1 MEFFFNQLRH
11 VGGGM
16 SGGRRH
22 YRWANYGP
30 NVTGGVNK
38 PTGKGLYDT
47 IQGIQ
52 RKSHRII
59 HRKIDKALGKIGVPK
74 TVGKV
79 QVRTPVRVLI
89 VGLGAEAG
97 QMALEYGADKAGRW
111 LGPQV
116 EEQGKN
122 LYKNLSTRGA
132 SDWNGLPWYL
142 KRKRINRLKKQA
154 FTAYR
159 MYRRYS

>member
-16 SGGRRH
+16 HGGRRH
-22 YRWANYGP
+22 YRWADYGR
-30 NVTGGVNK
+30 NISRGINK
-38 PTGKGLYDT
+38 ATGKGLYDT
-47 IQGIQ
+47 ITGIQ
-52 RKSHRII
+52 KKSHRII
-59 HRKIDKALGKIGVPK
+59 HRKMDKALGRMGIPRK
-74 TVGKV
+74 VGNLP
-79 QVRTPVRVLI
+79 VRTPVRVLL

-97 QMALEYGADKAGRW
+97 QMALEYGSTKATKW

-116 EEQGKN
+116 EEQAKN
-122 LYKNLSTRGA
+122 LYRNFSTRGA
-132 SDWNGLPWYL
+132 SDWASLPWYL
-142 KRKRINRLKKQA
+142 KKKRIDRLKKQA